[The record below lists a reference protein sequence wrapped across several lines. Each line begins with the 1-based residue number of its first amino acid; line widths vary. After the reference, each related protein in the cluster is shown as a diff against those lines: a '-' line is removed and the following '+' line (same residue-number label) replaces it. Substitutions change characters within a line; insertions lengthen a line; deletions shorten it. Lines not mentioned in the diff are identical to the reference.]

1 MMNIAMS
8 ACALACCGLLFLMVK
23 IAKIL
28 WWKPLQIQ
36 KHFESQGIRGP
47 PCRLIYGNMLDMI
60 KMREQAISRPMELS
74 HDIIPRALSFYSRW
88 TETYGNTFIHWFGST
103 ARLNI
108 TDPELIWEVLCN
120 KSGLY
125 KKSVQMKELNG
136 EGLLSLEGEMWAQH
150 RRIINPAFHVEHL
163 KGMVPMVIGS
173 TSTMLDKWKERIESG
188 ENEIEVCKEFQNL
201 TEDILAHT
209 VFGSCYSEGKR
220 VFDLQSEQTLLLTE
234 VPRSLLRALISR
246 FLPTRK
252 NRYMRKLDSEIRRS
266 LRQLIQRKKQA
277 WSLGRSSSYGGDLI
291 SVMTVGNKDQQ
302 QQQQGMV
309 LQKGMMSIE
318 EIVEECKTFF
328 FAGHDTTLCLLAW
341 TMILL
346 GMHPQWQDR
355 ARKEIISICRHQPPK
370 PENVSQLKIMGMVL
384 NESLRLYPPVVA
396 LIRQAGQDMK
406 LGNLSVPGGTQ
417 LLFPI
422 IALHHDPSLW
432 GDNAKEF
439 DPERFCDGVSKAAK
453 HPMAFMPFGMGPRI
467 CVGQNFAVLQ
477 AKLILAMI
485 LQRFSFSLSPTY
497 THAPIPVVF
506 LQPQFGAQ
514 MVMTP
519 LSQE

>member
-1 MMNIAMS
+1 
-8 ACALACCGLLFLMVK
+8 
-23 IAKIL
+23 
-28 WWKPLQIQ
+28 
-36 KHFESQGIRGP
+36 
-47 PCRLIYGNMLDMI
+47 
-60 KMREQAISRPMELS
+60 
-74 HDIIPRALSFYSRW
+74 
-88 TETYGNTFIHWFGST
+88 
-103 ARLNI
+103 
-108 TDPELIWEVLCN
+108 VL
-120 KSGLY
+120 
-125 KKSVQMKELNG
+125 
-136 EGLLSLEGEMWAQH
+136 
-150 RRIINPAFHVEHL
+150 
-163 KGMVPMVIGS
+163 IGS
-173 TSTMLDKWKERIESG
+173 HVI
-188 ENEIEVCKEFQNL
+188 V
-201 TEDILAHT
+201 
-209 VFGSCYSEGKR
+209 
-220 VFDLQSEQTLLLTE
+220 
-234 VPRSLLRALISR
+234 
-246 FLPTRK
+246 
-252 NRYMRKLDSEIRRS
+252 
-266 LRQLIQRKKQA
+266 KQ
-277 WSLGRSSSYGGDLI
+277 
-291 SVMTVGNKDQQ
+291 
-302 QQQQGMV
+302 
-309 LQKGMMSIE
+309 
-318 EIVEECKTFF
+318 
-328 FAGHDTTLCLLAW
+328 
-341 TMILL
+341 
-346 GMHPQWQDR
+346 
-355 ARKEIISICRHQPPK
+355 
-370 PENVSQLKIMGMVL
+370 MGMVL